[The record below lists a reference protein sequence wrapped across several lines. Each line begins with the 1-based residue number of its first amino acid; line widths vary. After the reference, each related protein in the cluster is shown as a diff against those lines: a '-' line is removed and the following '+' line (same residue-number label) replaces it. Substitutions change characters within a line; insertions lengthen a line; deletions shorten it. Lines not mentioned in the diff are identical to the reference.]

1 MANLF
6 LGFPVPRAKIADMIA
21 SDAPPSL
28 HKTQHQDGGSD
39 EMDVTG
45 LVGAGGLTLPW
56 DDLYF
61 HLLFEGLTGYSQGVI
76 GTGEIVCDANGL
88 SLYSNATAGSYAY
101 LEKYPN
107 YLYPIFNWEKI
118 TRFKTRAFFYSKVSA
133 TSLYW
138 VVVGGRDTAKHV
150 GFKVVNG
157 VLYGTVADG
166 TTEST
171 LALET
176 LGAGAY
182 TQTRTLE
189 AILTPGS
196 NCEFFVNGVSK
207 GTIATNL
214 PTGTNEAE
222 TMIDL
227 YVGNPGV
234 AEGKDLY
241 VGFWSFYQK
250 E

>member
-28 HKTQHQDGGSD
+28 HKTQHQDGGTD

-61 HLLFEGLTGYSQGVI
+61 HILFESLTGYNNGLG
-76 GTGEIVCDANGL
+76 GTGEIVCDGNGVAL
-88 SLYSNATAGSYAY
+88 NTNLTAGSYAY
-101 LEKYPN
+101 LEKYLTHPF
-107 YLYPIFNWEKI
+107 PTFNWAKTTKI
-118 TRFKTRAFFYSKVSA
+118 KTRANFYNQ
-133 TSLYW
+133 TSVTGNYW
-138 VVVGGRDTAKHV
+138 LTVGGKDTTKHV
-150 GFKVVNG
+150 GFKVVAG
-157 VLYGTVADG
+157 VLYGTVANG

-176 LGAGAY
+176 LGTGAY
-182 TQTRTLE
+182 LTDRVLQ
-189 AILTPGS
+189 AILTPGA

-207 GTIATNL
+207 GTITTNL
-214 PTGTNEAE
+214 PTGTDSAP
-222 TMIDL
+222 TIMHL
-227 YVGNPGV
+227 YVENPGV
-234 AEGKDLY
+234 AQRKTLN
-241 VGFWSFYQK
+241 VGVWSFYQ
-250 E
+250 EA